1 MIKLIDLNYYMHV
14 DISEPAEVIELQKA
28 SVGFVKFIHGEL
40 NLRLVK
46 HMNYEG
52 ERSINGIACNFFRR
66 RNSFFAVPFKTHY
79 FIKKQSPDIIL
90 IQRLIFPVQ
99 IITLKILAARKVKFI
114 VQHHGEHPYN
124 GIKKAFQ
131 KIADR
136 FVHKYLFTSIGNAN
150 EWIECGIISSK
161 EKCCEVLEASTSFN
175 QKDREKCKLQLG
187 MIGNQNF
194 LWVGRLHIGKDPLT
208 VISAF
213 EKYVTIHPEAKLYM
227 IYQTIELL
235 PWIKEKFAGNEKL
248 KNSIVMQG
256 KVFHDDLETWY
267 NAADFYISASLK
279 ESTGYALLEA
289 MACGCIPVV
298 SNIPAFNKITGNGS
312 YGFLFETRNTN
323 ELLSTMIRAQLTN
336 ADQMRSKILQHF
348 NQHLS
353 FESIAHQIQEL
364 ATTL

>member
-14 DISEPAEVIELQKA
+14 DISEPSEVIELQKA
-28 SVGFVKFIHGEL
+28 SVGFVKFINEKL

-52 ERSINGIACNFFRR
+52 ERSVNGAACNFFRR
-66 RNSFFAVPFKTHY
+66 RNSFFAVPFKTHQ

-90 IQRLIFPVQ
+90 IQGLIFPVQ
-99 IITLKILAARKVKFI
+99 IIALKVLTARKVKFI

-124 GIKKAFQ
+124 GIKKVFQ
-131 KIADR
+131 KTADR
-136 FVHKYLFTSIGNAN
+136 FIHKYLFTSNAN
-150 EWIECGIISSK
+150 ADEWIESGIISSK

-175 QKDREKCKLQLG
+175 QKDREKSKQQLG
-187 MIGNQNF
+187 MAGNQNY
-194 LWVGRLHIGKDPLT
+194 LWVGRLNYGKDPLT
-208 VISAF
+208 VINAF
-213 EKYVTIHPEAKLYM
+213 ENYITIHPDAKLYM
-227 IYQTIELL
+227 IYHTNELL
-235 PWIKEKFAGNEKL
+235 PEIKKKLDGNENL
-248 KNSIVMQG
+248 KNSVVLQG

-267 NAADFYISASLK
+267 SAADFYISGSLK

-298 SNIPAFNKITGNGS
+298 TNIASFNKITGNGT
-312 YGFLFETRNTN
+312 YGFLFETRSTN
-323 ELLSTMIRAQLTN
+323 ELLSAMIRAQLTN

-353 FESIAHQIQEL
+353 FESISHQIQEL